1 MSLFVSESIPW
12 KFLLQIHSLPPGA
25 DSHSSIKKELKT
37 TQNTSSHRKW
47 NLSQFRW
54 EGPDKLWF
62 SIANRVGWVA
72 NWLTF
77 IIGEDFDIFKE
88 VFKVSRVVKL
98 RPFPDIIFPDTF
110 FRTQFNFLKGGVQ
123 GYNNLTRPFL
133 LIWAI
138 SGFITWKLALPK
150 NIV

>member
-37 TQNTSSHRKW
+37 TENISSRRKW

-62 SIANRVGWVA
+62 SIANRVGWAA

-98 RPFPDIIFPDTF
+98 RPVLDIIFPDTF
-110 FRTQFNFLKGGVQ
+110 FRTQFNLFKRRGPHRYFLKTIKWPLMSENQ
-123 GYNNLTRPFL
+123 HFTRDFYF
-133 LIWAI
+133 
-138 SGFITWKLALPK
+138 S
-150 NIV
+150 